1 MDDDAR
7 RLSSEFDEALYN
19 EEYHRDQLL
28 YWKQRR
34 RELEKFIPHS
44 KTWSEILDLL
54 QRSIGHAFHDN

>member
-34 RELEKFIPHS
+34 REIEKLIPHS
-44 KTWSEILDLL
+44 KTWAEILDLL
-54 QRSIGHAFHDN
+54 